1 MTLRLSSDSC
11 FLNAKGVSDRH
22 SQCWYRHPGAVG
34 GGEAPRR
41 CPFSQEHPLV
51 HVFWYVLFFFFVL
64 FFGLFVSLA
73 LWISP
78 WIKKTNRSP
87 MHTFFFCGQGQGQ
100 TSMYLPKC
108 RQRQMYFV
116 GGELQEGT
124 EVPIAS
130 RPLFRLLWDE
140 PLVVTCKAL
149 SGPLS
154 TSPAFL
160 LSSPQAYLRPL
171 RSLVHFR
178 AFVNT
183 TSASPP
189 ADSYRLSR
197 LQLRHSFFGGGGG
210 GTASPHQAW
219 GRGSSWRPRSNRV
232 LLQGRASSEL
242 NHLSTCLSSLLLPF
256 LGSFSSSLHPHPLPC
271 LSPSPSSLE
280 FILLVQNQS
289 FTDEEWSLL
298 EPCV

>member
-34 GGEAPRR
+34 GGEAPRQ

-87 MHTFFFCGQGQGQ
+87 MHTFFFFCGQGQGQ

-124 EVPIAS
+124 EVP
-130 RPLFRLLWDE
+130 
-140 PLVVTCKAL
+140 LVL
-149 SGPLS
+149 SSVFSG
-154 TSPAFL
+154 TSPSWSHARLFLVPSLLHPRSFFL
-160 LSSPQAYLRPL
+160 LPKLTFDL
-171 RSLVHFR
+171 
-178 AFVNT
+178 
-183 TSASPP
+183 
-189 ADSYRLSR
+189 
-197 LQLRHSFFGGGGG
+197 
-210 GTASPHQAW
+210 
-219 GRGSSWRPRSNRV
+219 
-232 LLQGRASSEL
+232 
-242 NHLSTCLSSLLLPF
+242 
-256 LGSFSSSLHPHPLPC
+256 
-271 LSPSPSSLE
+271 
-280 FILLVQNQS
+280 
-289 FTDEEWSLL
+289 
-298 EPCV
+298 

>member
-1 MTLRLSSDSC
+1 MFCFSFLFC
-11 FLNAKGVSDRH
+11 FLV
-22 SQCWYRHPGAVG
+22 C
-34 GGEAPRR
+34 
-41 CPFSQEHPLV
+41 
-51 HVFWYVLFFFFVL
+51 LFLWL
-64 FFGLFVSLA
+64 FGFHHGLKRQTDLPCT
-73 LWISP
+73 L
-78 WIKKTNRSP
+78 
-87 MHTFFFCGQGQGQ
+87 FFFCGQGQGQ
-100 TSMYLPKC
+100 TNMYLPKC

-210 GTASPHQAW
+210 TASPHQAW

>member
-1 MTLRLSSDSC
+1 
-11 FLNAKGVSDRH
+11 
-22 SQCWYRHPGAVG
+22 
-34 GGEAPRR
+34 
-41 CPFSQEHPLV
+41 
-51 HVFWYVLFFFFVL
+51 
-64 FFGLFVSLA
+64 
-73 LWISP
+73 
-78 WIKKTNRSP
+78 
-87 MHTFFFCGQGQGQ
+87 
-100 TSMYLPKC
+100 MYLPKC

-210 GTASPHQAW
+210 GG
-219 GRGSSWRPRSNRV
+219 GRPLLTKPGGGVPPGVPAATGSCCKDALP
-232 LLQGRASSEL
+232 L
-242 NHLSTCLSSLLLPF
+242 N
-256 LGSFSSSLHPHPLPC
+256 
-271 LSPSPSSLE
+271 
-280 FILLVQNQS
+280 
-289 FTDEEWSLL
+289 
-298 EPCV
+298 

>member
-154 TSPAFL
+154 TSPTFL

-189 ADSYRLSR
+189 ADSYRLIPTGSPDF
-197 LQLRHSFFGGGGG
+197 SSDTPSSGAEGGGGG
-210 GTASPHQAW
+210 
-219 GRGSSWRPRSNRV
+219 RP
-232 LLQGRASSEL
+232 LLTKPGGGVPPGVPAATGFCCKDALPL
-242 NHLSTCLSSLLLPF
+242 N
-256 LGSFSSSLHPHPLPC
+256 
-271 LSPSPSSLE
+271 
-280 FILLVQNQS
+280 
-289 FTDEEWSLL
+289 
-298 EPCV
+298 

>member
-1 MTLRLSSDSC
+1 
-11 FLNAKGVSDRH
+11 
-22 SQCWYRHPGAVG
+22 
-34 GGEAPRR
+34 
-41 CPFSQEHPLV
+41 
-51 HVFWYVLFFFFVL
+51 
-64 FFGLFVSLA
+64 
-73 LWISP
+73 
-78 WIKKTNRSP
+78 
-87 MHTFFFCGQGQGQ
+87 
-100 TSMYLPKC
+100 MYLPKC

-183 TSASPP
+183 TSASPRP
-189 ADSYRLSR
+189 IPTGSPDFSSDTPSSGA
-197 LQLRHSFFGGGGG
+197 GGWGM
-210 GTASPHQAW
+210 ASPHQAW

-256 LGSFSSSLHPHPLPC
+256 IGSFSSSLHPHPLPC